1 MINKALQEK
10 MLRRHGIQAQSM
22 VAMEE
27 CAEFIQAISKGIRYP
42 DDASYRKNI
51 AEEMADVLICI
62 EQIKDIYSIT
72 DEEIDSWQDIKQTRQ
87 LRSLG
92 IEDGYVKDGYLET
105 Y

>member
-1 MINKALQEK
+1 MAREF
-10 MLRRHGIQAQSM
+10 GTQAQSM

-27 CAEFIQAISKGIRYP
+27 CCEFIQALSKGIRYP
-42 DDASYRKNI
+42 EDASYRKNI

-62 EQIKDIYSIT
+62 EQIKSIYRIT
-72 DEEIDSWQDIKQTRQ
+72 DDEINSWQDLKQTRQ

-92 IEDGYVKDGYLET
+92 IDDGYVKDGDLES